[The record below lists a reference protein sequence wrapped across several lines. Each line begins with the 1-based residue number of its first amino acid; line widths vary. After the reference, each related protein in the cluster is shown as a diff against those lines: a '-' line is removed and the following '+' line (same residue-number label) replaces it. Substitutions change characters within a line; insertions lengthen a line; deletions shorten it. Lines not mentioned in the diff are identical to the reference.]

1 MSAPPTTPNFDDHTV
16 HGFGREWA
24 TFEHPEDT
32 DELRRT
38 FEQYFAVFPWERLPH
53 GAVGADVGVGTGRW
67 ARYVAPR
74 VGHLHCVDASEEA
87 LGVARR
93 NLGSLPN
100 VSFVHSTIEQA
111 PIPDGSLDFAY
122 SLGVLHHVPDTE
134 GALAACVRKLKPGA
148 PMLLYLYYA
157 LDNRSAAFRAVWRAS
172 NVMRFGI
179 SRLPYP
185 ARLAVTEVLA
195 RTVYWPLARGAALG
209 EKLGL
214 DVSKVPLAPY
224 RDKSLYVMRNDALD
238 RFGTILEKRYTRVE
252 MDAMMRAAGLE
263 NVRFHEGVPYW
274 CAVGFR
280 RA

>member
-1 MSAPPTTPNFDDHTV
+1 MSAPPTTSNLDDHTV

-32 DELRRT
+32 GELRRL
-38 FEQYFAVFPWERLPH
+38 FDEYFAVFPWDRLPE
-53 GAVGADVGVGTGRW
+53 GAVGVDVGVGTGRW

-74 VGHLHCVDASEEA
+74 VGHLHCVDASDEA
-87 LGVARR
+87 LEVARR
-93 NLGSLPN
+93 NLAALPN

-111 PIPDGSLDFAY
+111 PLPDGSLDFAY

-157 LDNRSAAFRAVWRAS
+157 LDNRSSAFRAVWRAS
-172 NVMRFGI
+172 NAMRFGI

-209 EKLGL
+209 EKLGF
-214 DVSKVPLAPY
+214 DVSAVPLASY

-238 RFGTILEKRYTRVE
+238 RFGTILEKRYTRIE
-252 MDAMMRAAGLE
+252 MKALMERAGLE
-263 NVRFHEGVPYW
+263 DVRFHEGVPYW

-280 RA
+280 RV